1 MSSTDASVHAIHEN
15 PEWWPP
21 FAEAFGSEG
30 VDVRQWLL
38 TGDDVLDLSEPPPP
52 GVFWSRMS
60 ASAHSR
66 GHSGSTEHTRAML
79 RWLEGHGRR
88 VVNGSAV
95 LELEV
100 SKVAQDA
107 SLRAAGIEVPRTVA
121 AFGRD
126 QVMAAA
132 CTLAA
137 AARGPFVT
145 KHNRG
150 GKGLGVHRFDSL
162 EELDAYI
169 ADGFDEPVDGVTLVQ
184 EYLQPAEA
192 FVTRAEFVGGRF
204 LYAVAASTENG
215 FELCP
220 ADACGLDGAPLFQ
233 LREDYVPPQVDAYEA
248 FLAANGIEIAGIEYI
263 ETTDGRSVTYDVNT
277 NTNYNPL
284 VEAAA
289 PVSGPREI
297 ARFLAGLARDDERPA
312 PSWGRTSAG

>member
-1 MSSTDASVHAIHEN
+1 MSFAPDHATSAPAADAPPTVHAIHEN

-21 FAEAFGSEG
+21 FAAAFEAEG
-30 VDVRQWLL
+30 VPVRQWLL
-38 TGDDVLDLSEPPPP
+38 TGDDVLDLTQPPPE

-66 GHSGSTEHTRAML
+66 GHTASTEHTRAVL

-107 SLRAAGIEVPRTVA
+107 ALRAAGIDVPVTVA
-121 AFGRD
+121 AFGRG
-126 QVMAAA
+126 QV
-132 CTLAA
+132 LP
-137 AARGPFVT
+137 AARTLGAAVPGPFVT

-150 GKGLGVHRFDSL
+150 GKGLGVHRFESL
-162 EELDAYI
+162 EELAAY
-169 ADGFDEPVDGVTLVQ
+169 AEDGYEEPVDGVTLVQ
-184 EYLQPAEA
+184 EYLQPAEP

-204 LYAVAASTENG
+204 VYALAASTENG

-220 ADACGLDGAPLFQ
+220 ADACGVDGRPLFR
-233 LREDYVPPQVDAYEA
+233 LREGYVPPQVTAYES
-248 FLAANGIEIAGIEYI
+248 FLAASGIEIAGIEYI
-263 ETTDGRSVTYDVNT
+263 ETADGRLVTYDVNT

-289 PVSGPREI
+289 PRSGPREI
-297 ARFLAGLARDDERPA
+297 ARYLGGLLEA
-312 PSWGRTSAG
+312 